1 MHWQAG
7 FDTQLHMYRCS
18 CILPTSLVVVFFHL
32 TFYFVGTFKKCS
44 TFDKSEA
51 YSHAKTGLSL
61 VFPSWLVHGV
71 APHYGARDRVVFA
84 YNLHTVP
91 GTTLSSWAKTTL

>member
-1 MHWQAG
+1 MVVLCIG
-7 FDTQLHMYRCS
+7 RLVFDTQLHMYRF
-18 CILPTSLVVVFFHL
+18 IVVFFHL
-32 TFYFVGTFKKCS
+32 PLFLVDTFFIFFHICQRLTNP
-44 TFDKSEA
+44 EA

-71 APHYGARDRVVFA
+71 APHHGGRDRVVFA